1 MNEMKILHLFP
12 RLLSLYGE
20 YGNVAVLKNVL
31 EENGYTVSVTEC
43 EDGKADFSAYDLVY
57 TGSGTEDNLMVALER
72 LDADAVR
79 ASIADGKVW
88 LATGNAMTLFGKTV
102 RRGDVEVPGAGAFD
116 YETIIDDSKRFLG
129 DVLTSEEVPSLGF
142 INTSCIYQGIQK
154 PLLSLRLGK
163 NLGNDKVSSADGIRE
178 DNFLGTQLIG
188 PLLVKNPHFLQEVY
202 AMLTGKTLELSAEDY
217 IVKAYQ
223 VALKE
228 LTARAEATK

>member
-12 RLLSLYGE
+12 KLLSLYGE
-20 YGNVAVLKNVL
+20 YGNVAILKNAL
-31 EENGYTVSVTEC
+31 EETGYTVSVTAC
-43 EDGKADFSAYDLVY
+43 EDGKADFSAYDFIYV
-57 TGSGTEDNLMVALER
+57 GSGTEDNLVVALDR
-72 LDADAVR
+72 LDADAVK
-79 ASIADGKVW
+79 ASIESGKVW

-102 RRGDVEVPGAGAFD
+102 RRGEQEVPGVGAFG
-116 YETIIDDSKRFLG
+116 YTTTIDDSKRFLG
-129 DVLTSEEVPSLGF
+129 DVLTAEETPSLGF
-142 INTSCIYQGIQK
+142 INTSCVYQGIQK

-202 AMLTGKTLELSAEDY
+202 TLVTSKPLEISSDDY